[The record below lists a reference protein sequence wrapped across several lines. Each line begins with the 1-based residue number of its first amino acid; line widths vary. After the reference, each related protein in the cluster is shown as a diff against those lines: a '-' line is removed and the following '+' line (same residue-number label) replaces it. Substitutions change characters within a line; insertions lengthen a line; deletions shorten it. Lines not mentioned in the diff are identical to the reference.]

1 MDMLPTA
8 TLGVELGTATRSMKM
23 RFKDVFTTMSSQKEV
38 DAEGKLEWVL

>member
-8 TLGVELGTATRSMKM
+8 TLGELGTATRSMKM